1 MKITF
6 DVTIEELE
14 KLFREEPNEKHK
26 SGRYPYGPDNIKVW
40 FNEGCARRTRDPQ
53 YNKRYLQHQQQHL
66 NDLLRTR
73 GHLFLNE
80 VFDVLGLPRTK
91 FGQVSGW
98 VYEDGN
104 SYIDFGLNSESNKD
118 FINGKTADA
127 LLDFNVDGLIIDR
140 I

>member
-14 KLFREEPNEKHK
+14 KLFREEPKEKHT

-40 FNEGCARRTRDPQ
+40 FNEGCVWWTKDPQ
-53 YNKRYLQHQQQHL
+53 YNKMYLQHQQQHL
-66 NDLLRTR
+66 NDLLRSR
-73 GHLFLNE
+73 GHLYLNE
-80 VFDVLGLPRTK
+80 VFDALGIPRTK
-91 FGQVSGW
+91 VGQLFGW

-127 LLDFNVDGLIIDR
+127 LLDFNVDELIIDR

>member
-14 KLFREEPNEKHK
+14 KLFREEPKEKHK
-26 SGRYPYGPDNIKVW
+26 SGRYPHGPDNIKVW
-40 FNEGCARRTRDPQ
+40 FNEGCVWWTKDPQ
-53 YNKRYLQHQQQHL
+53 YNKMYLQHQQQHL
-66 NDLLRTR
+66 NDLLRSR
-73 GHLFLNE
+73 GHLYLNE
-80 VFDVLGLPRTK
+80 VFDVLGIPRTK

-104 SYIDFGLNSESNKD
+104 SYVDFGLNSESNKD

-127 LLDFNVDGLIIDR
+127 LLEFNVDRLIIDR

>member
-14 KLFREEPNEKHK
+14 KLFGEEPKEKRK
-26 SGRYPYGPDNIKVW
+26 SGRYPYGPDNITVW
-40 FNEGCARRTRDPQ
+40 FDEGCVGWGKDPQ
-53 YNKRYLQHQQQHL
+53 YNKMYLQHQQQHL
-66 NDLLRTR
+66 NDLLRSR
-73 GHLFLNE
+73 GHLYLNE
-80 VFDVLGLPRTK
+80 VFDVLGIPRTK

-104 SYIDFGLNSESNKD
+104 SYVDFGLNSESNKD

>member
-14 KLFREEPNEKHK
+14 KLFREEPNKKHK

-40 FNEGCARRTRDPQ
+40 FNEGCARRTKDPQ

-66 NDLLRTR
+66 NDLLRFR
-73 GHLFLNE
+73 GHVYLNE

-98 VYEDGN
+98 VYEDEN
-104 SYIDFGLNSESNKD
+104 SYIDFGLNSESNED

>member
-14 KLFREEPNEKHK
+14 KLFGEEPKEKRK
-26 SGRYPYGPDNIKVW
+26 SGRYPYGPDNITVW
-40 FNEGCARRTRDPQ
+40 FDEGCVGWGKDPQ
-53 YNKRYLQHQQQHL
+53 YNKMYLQHQQQHL
-66 NDLLRTR
+66 NDLLRSR
-73 GHLFLNE
+73 GHLYLNE
-80 VFDVLGLPRTK
+80 VFDVLGIPRTK

-98 VYEDGN
+98 VYEDEN
-104 SYIDFGLNSESNKD
+104 SYADFGLYSESNKD

>member
-14 KLFREEPNEKHK
+14 KLFGEEPKEKRK
-26 SGRYPYGPDNIKVW
+26 SGRYPYRPDNITVW
-40 FNEGCARRTRDPQ
+40 FDEGCVGWGKDPQ
-53 YNKRYLQHQQQHL
+53 YNKMYLHHQQQHL
-66 NDLLRTR
+66 NDLLRSR
-73 GHLFLNE
+73 GHLYLNE
-80 VFDVLGLPRTK
+80 IFDVLGIPRTK

-98 VYEDGN
+98 VYEDEN
-104 SYIDFGLNSESNKD
+104 SYVDFGLNSESNKD